1 MDPSNRPL
9 ESEVA
14 VAADEADAAGTAAA
28 TSELPTPAAPVVR
41 KSPGFWKSAWRE
53 FRKNKLAMLALA
65 FVVFLAVVAVLSPA
79 IAGTK
84 PVAVKYKGD
93 WYFPAMAY
101 FNPDW
106 ENPVFQKDRFRKR
119 YGTNLPKKDPDHV
132 AYWPLVLQD
141 PLRPVRRGEF
151 PDDAGNPT
159 GRDGS
164 PSARNLFG
172 TTSAGKDVF
181 AQMVHGARI
190 SLLVGFVSMGIA
202 TVIGMTLGA
211 VAGYSG
217 GVVDWVIS
225 RFIEIALCIPTLVLI
240 LALIAVI
247 EKVTVWHLM
256 AVIGV
261 TGWTGIARLTRAEF
275 LKHRESD
282 FVAAARVTGV
292 STPRIIFRYI
302 LPNAVAPVLVPITFG
317 IAGAILIE
325 SALSYLGFG
334 PPPPTPSW
342 GRLLKE
348 GKEDYTLWWLTVFP
362 GIAIFAAV
370 LAYNLIGEGLQ
381 DATDPRLRERGE

>member
-1 MDPSNRPL
+1 MEPTTRPI
-9 ESEVA
+9 ESEAA
-14 VAADEADAAGTAAA
+14 VEAV
-28 TSELPTPAAPVVR
+28 EAAPR
-41 KSPGFWKSAWRE
+41 PAKSPGFWKSAWRQ
-53 FRKNKLAMLALA
+53 FRRNRLAMLALA
-65 FVVFLAVVAVLSPA
+65 FVAFLAVVAVLSPA

-84 PVAVKYKGD
+84 PVVAYYKGSY
-93 WYFPAMAY
+93 YFPAMGY
-101 FNPDW
+101 FNADW

-119 YGTNLPKKDPDHV
+119 YGVNLTKKDPDAWAV
-132 AYWPLVLQD
+132 WPLVRQD

-151 PDDAGNPT
+151 PDDPGNPT
-159 GRDGS
+159 GVDGR

-172 TTSAGKDVF
+172 TTAVGKDVF
-181 AQMVHGARI
+181 AQMVHGTRI

-202 TVIGMTLGA
+202 TLIGMTVGA
-211 VAGYSG
+211 VAGYVG
-217 GVVDWVIS
+217 GTVDWVLS
-225 RFIEIALCIPTLVLI
+225 RVIEVALCIPTLVLI

-247 EKVTVWHLM
+247 EEVTVWHLM

-275 LKHRESD
+275 LKHRDGD

-292 STPRIIFRYI
+292 STPRIIWRYI
-302 LPNAVAPVLVPITFG
+302 LPNSVAPVLVPITFG

-325 SALSYLGFG
+325 SGLSYLGFG

-342 GRLLKE
+342 GRLLKD

-362 GIAIFAAV
+362 GLAIFAAV

-381 DATDPRLRERGE
+381 EATDPRLRERGE